1 MNDRARR
8 SRRARLP
15 PWLRDNDPDAACMKR
30 EAAIVA
36 ARLDEV
42 LAEKI
47 TIREYE
53 PASLSISPLEVLL
66 LATFT
71 EQTRAATSRK
81 RVQDVVEQSHPAR
94 PLPYRL
100 SDRVRIGCARGLA
113 IGAAMNPTPRI
124 DRACTWLLVACAIV
138 FLLLILN

>member
-1 MNDRARR
+1 MNDRTMGGPNGPEFRQ
-8 SRRARLP
+8 
-15 PWLRDNDPDAACMKR
+15 WLRDNDPDAACMKR

-71 EQTRAATSRK
+71 EQTRAQQPKEIQAWWNK
-81 RVQDVVEQSHPAR
+81 AI
-94 PLPYRL
+94 PLGRFL
-100 SDRVRIGCARGLA
+100 IGYL
-113 IGAAMNPTPRI
+113 I
-124 DRACTWLLVACAIV
+124 ACGLVALV
-138 FLLLILN
+138 VWLSVRQ